1 MKIILLKDVKG
12 QGVAGDLINSK
23 DGHARNFLI
32 PRGMAVEATAENLK
46 KWEQGKEEER
56 NKLENDLKDALALK
70 EKIETI
76 TVKVSAKGG
85 SEGRLFGSITSSEVA
100 LKLKEQHKIEID
112 KRKIDMKDNIKV
124 AGITNVDL
132 KLHPEVQ
139 ASLKVEVSVE

>member
-32 PRGMAVEATAENLK
+32 PRGMAVEATPENLK
-46 KWEQGKEEER
+46 KWEQGKEEEK
-56 NKLENDLKDALALK
+56 NKLENEFKDALALK
-70 EKIETI
+70 EKIETL

-85 SEGRLFGSITSSEVA
+85 SEGRLFGSITSSEIA
-100 LKLKEQHKIEID
+100 NKLKEQHKIEID
-112 KRKIDMKDNIKV
+112 KRRIDMKDNIKV
-124 AGITNVDL
+124 AGITKVDL

-139 ASLKVEVSVE
+139 ASLMVEVSVE

>member
-23 DGHARNFLI
+23 DGHARNYLI
-32 PRGMAVEATAENLK
+32 PRGMAVEATPENLK
-46 KWEQGKEEER
+46 KWEQEKDNEK
-56 NKLENDLKDALALK
+56 NKLENELKDAIALK
-70 EKIETI
+70 EKIENI
-76 TVKVSAKGG
+76 KVKVSAKGG

-100 LKLKEQHKIEID
+100 LKLKEQHNIEVD

-124 AGITNVDL
+124 AGITKVDL

>member
-32 PRGMAVEATAENLK
+32 PRGMAVEATPENLK
-46 KWEQGKEEER
+46 KWEQEKEEEK
-56 NKLENDLKDALALK
+56 NKLENEFKDALALK
-70 EKIETI
+70 EKIETL

-85 SEGRLFGSITSSEVA
+85 SEGRLFGSITSSEIA
-100 LKLKEQHKIEID
+100 SKLKEQHKIEID

-124 AGITNVDL
+124 AGITKVDL

-139 ASLKVEVSVE
+139 ASLKVEVSLE

>member
-32 PRGMAVEATAENLK
+32 PRGMAVEATPENLK
-46 KWEQGKEEER
+46 KWEQGKEEEK
-56 NKLENDLKDALALK
+56 NKLENEFKDALALK
-70 EKIETI
+70 EKIETL

-85 SEGRLFGSITSSEVA
+85 SEGRLFGSITSSEIA
-100 LKLKEQHKIEID
+100 NKLKEQHKIEID
-112 KRKIDMKDNIKV
+112 KRRIDMKDNIKV
-124 AGITNVDL
+124 AGITKVDL

>member
-1 MKIILLKDVKG
+1 MKVILLKDVKG
-12 QGVAGDLINSK
+12 QGVAGDLVNAK
-23 DGHARNFLI
+23 DGHARNYLI

-46 KWEQGKEEER
+46 KWEEDKENEKNR
-56 NKLENDLKDALALK
+56 KENELKEAIALK
-70 EKIETI
+70 EKIESI

-100 LKLKEQHKIEID
+100 SKLKEQYDIEID
-112 KRKIDMKDNIKV
+112 KRKMDMKDNIKV
-124 AGITNVDL
+124 AGITEVDI

>member
-32 PRGMAVEATAENLK
+32 PRGMAVEATPENLK
-46 KWEQGKEEER
+46 KWEQGKEEEK
-56 NKLENDLKDALALK
+56 NKLENELKDALALK
-70 EKIETI
+70 EKIETL

-85 SEGRLFGSITSSEVA
+85 SEGRLFGSITSSEIA
-100 LKLKEQHKIEID
+100 NKLKEQHKIEID
-112 KRKIDMKDNIKV
+112 KRRIDMKDNIKV
-124 AGITNVDL
+124 AGITKVDL